1 MLTYS
6 DVAVEYRAAKTE
18 EISRYFARRLPTTV
32 SEPMDVPSVCS
43 VCTGV
48 RCPLEA
54 NLAPLGV
61 RERGAGG
68 VEKEAGPKMD
78 SSSRIASLD
87 KKLIRKRASA
97 RSCS

>member
-6 DVAVEYRAAKTE
+6 DVAVEDRAAKAE

-32 SEPMDVPSVCS
+32 SEPMDVPSVC

-68 VEKEAGPKMD
+68 VEKEAGPKMH
-78 SSSRIASLD
+78 STSRIASLD
-87 KKLIRKRASA
+87 KK
-97 RSCS
+97 